1 MKAFLFFS
9 FSLVEPPL
17 ASQGLPLQQRLLL
30 LLTGGP
36 FSFFI
41 LLWKRSHFFFFL
53 VPWVCFCMYKHVE
66 DLPQARHSTAQH
78 NQPCTKQ
85 GIKYVPIRA
94 RQRKQKQTE
103 LVRASMSS
111 SIYAARRVLETNQ
124 EIEISH
130 ENIQPLAKQLL
141 AGVMRE

>member
-1 MKAFLFFS
+1 
-9 FSLVEPPL
+9 
-17 ASQGLPLQQRLLL
+17 
-30 LLTGGP
+30 
-36 FSFFI
+36 
-41 LLWKRSHFFFFL
+41 
-53 VPWVCFCMYKHVE
+53 MYKHVE